1 MLWVC
6 LLLPALPLEVFLR
19 AHEAHAALR
28 FAVTSGGHSPRI
40 VAANDAAAD
49 AGIAPGQLVSAA
61 LALAPDVRLRE
72 RDLAAEHDALATV
85 ATALGHFTP
94 TVCLA
99 PPQALVAE
107 IGGSVRLFGGL
118 RSLLAAIRATCTTLG
133 YAVQAACA
141 PTPTAARLLAR
152 AGVCRAI
159 LDQDALD
166 AALAP
171 LALVHLEAD
180 PAALALLRSAGVTT
194 FGAACALP
202 REALARR
209 VGASFVE
216 RLDHARGRSAD
227 PQVPFVPAA
236 RFRGRL
242 VLPVPVGDV
251 EALGFALNRL
261 VHELATWLLGRGL
274 GVSTLNLD
282 LEHERY
288 VATRTGTVATTVP
301 FALASPAR
309 DATHLLA
316 VLRERLGRV
325 VLPAPVE
332 SMELSSAITA
342 PLAGRNLG
350 LLPGDDAT
358 PMVPLLDRLR
368 ARLGEDAV
376 VRVTPRADHRPE
388 RAWHEDPPVTTSL
401 PNARPSRRTPAP
413 SAMPV
418 SPPLPAAPRPLWVL
432 REPQPLAAT
441 FEDKPWILRDGPERI
456 ESGWWDGADIRRDYY
471 IAESPRGERL
481 WIYRDSLYG
490 DAAEWFLQGIFA

>member
-28 FAVTSGGHSPRI
+28 FAVASGGRSPRI

-61 LALAPDVRLRE
+61 LALAPNVVLRE
-72 RDLAAEHDALATV
+72 RDLAAENDALATV
-85 ATALGHFTP
+85 ATALAHFTP
-94 TVCLA
+94 AVSLA

-107 IGGSVRLFGGL
+107 IGGSVQLFGGL
-118 RSLLAAIRATCTTLG
+118 RPLLAAIRSTCTTLG

-152 AGVCRAI
+152 AGQCRAI
-159 LDQDALD
+159 LKQEALET
-166 AALAP
+166 ALAP

-180 PAALALLRSAGVTT
+180 PASVALLRSAGVTT

-202 REALARR
+202 RDALARR
-209 VGASFVE
+209 VGTHFVAC
-216 RLDHARGRSAD
+216 LDRARGCVAD
-227 PQVPFVPAA
+227 PQVPFVPALQY
-236 RFRGRL
+236 RGRL
-242 VLPVPVGDV
+242 MLPVPVDGV
-251 EALGFALNRL
+251 EVLGFALNRL
-261 VHELATWLLGRGL
+261 VHELAAWLLGRGL
-274 GVSTLNLD
+274 GVSALTLD

-288 VATRTGTVATTVP
+288 VATRTGTAATTVR

-316 VLRERLGRV
+316 VVRERLARV

-332 SMELSSAITA
+332 SIALGSAITA

-350 LLPGDDAT
+350 LLPGDDAA

-376 VRVTPRADHRPE
+376 VRVMPRADHRPE
-388 RAWHEDPPVTTSL
+388 HAWREDPSQASVPGDL
-401 PNARPSRRTPAP
+401 PSRRRPAP
-413 SAMPV
+413 SSMAGL
-418 SPPLPAAPRPLWVL
+418 LPAAPRPLWVL
-432 REPQPLAAT
+432 REPAPLAAT

-456 ESGWWDGADIRRDYY
+456 ESGWWDGKDIRRDYY

-490 DAAEWFLQGIFA
+490 DAAEWYLQGIFA